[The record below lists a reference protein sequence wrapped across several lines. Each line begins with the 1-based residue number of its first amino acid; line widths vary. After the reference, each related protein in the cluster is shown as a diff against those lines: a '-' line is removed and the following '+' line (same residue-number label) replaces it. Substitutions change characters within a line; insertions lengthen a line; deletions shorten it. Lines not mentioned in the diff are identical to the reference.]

1 MFTVA
6 FQCSQINLLFPIG
19 VGYDISNSNQKSVN
33 IFQDPPDII
42 PNMQLKY
49 RFLLISVENL
59 MQASGDGDAAAI
71 CTRMHAFSWVNKS
84 ALWLCF

>member
-6 FQCSQINLLFPIG
+6 FQCSQIAVSYG
-19 VGYDISNSNQKSVN
+19 DDISNSNQKSVN

-42 PNMQLKY
+42 PNMQLQY

-59 MQASGDGDAAAI
+59 MQAGGDGDAAAS
-71 CTRMHAFSWVNKS
+71 CTRMHAFSWVNN
-84 ALWLCF
+84 LPYG